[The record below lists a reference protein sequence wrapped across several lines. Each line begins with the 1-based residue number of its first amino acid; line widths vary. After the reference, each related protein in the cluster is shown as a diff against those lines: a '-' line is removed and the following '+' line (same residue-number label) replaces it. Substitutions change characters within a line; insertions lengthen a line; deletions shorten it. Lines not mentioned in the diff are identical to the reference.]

1 MIRFPELFEERT
13 HDLLGNDY
21 PLLREALHEVPPV
34 SIRIN
39 NRMPEYTCDGVK
51 VPWCEDGY
59 YLESRPRFTADP
71 LLHAGVYYVQE
82 ASSMF
87 LGEVV
92 RQLAPDARCALDLC
106 AAPGGKSTLLS
117 QTLKPGSLLV
127 SNELVRSRAM
137 ILVENLIKWGN
148 PNIAVTNNA
157 PADFQQLPSFF
168 DLMVVDA
175 PCSGEGMFR
184 KDPDSM
190 EEWSISNVNTC
201 AIRQQQILADA
212 WDSLNTNGILIY
224 STCTY
229 NQEENENTID
239 FICRELGAELLET
252 DISRFDGIVFSGKG
266 YRFYPHRIKGEGFFI
281 SALRK
286 TADSP
291 PQKRLRNDLR
301 KLQLK
306 PTQLMSEFFLSST
319 GLTIFDD
326 GQQLI
331 AVPEHWKDELLF
343 IRSRLNC
350 LLTGIDV
357 AERKG
362 KDLIPAHQLALSKL
376 IDKQQIA
383 RVDVDLTTALSYLKR
398 EAITL
403 RNAPMGYVLIT
414 YRQQAL
420 GWVKNLGTRSN
431 NLYPQHWRI
440 RMNV

>member
-1 MIRFPELFEERT
+1 MIRFPVLFEERT
-13 HDLLGNDY
+13 RELLGNDFQ
-21 PLLREALHEVPPV
+21 LLKEALHEVPPV
-34 SIRIN
+34 SIRLN
-39 NRMPEYTCDGVK
+39 NRMPDYACDGIK
-51 VPWCEDGY
+51 VPWCDAGY
-59 YLESRPRFTADP
+59 YLEIRPRFTADP

-87 LGEVV
+87 LHEVV
-92 RQLAPDARCALDLC
+92 SQLAPNASCVLDLC

-117 QTLKPGSLLV
+117 QLLKPGSLLV
-127 SNELVRSRAM
+127 SNEFVRSRAM
-137 ILVENLIKWGN
+137 ILAENLIKWGN
-148 PNIAVTNNA
+148 PDIAVTNNA

-168 DLMVVDA
+168 DLLIVDA

-184 KDPDSM
+184 KDPDSI
-190 EEWSISNVNTC
+190 EEWSLSNVNTC
-201 AIRQQQILADA
+201 ALRQQQILADA
-212 WDSLNTNGILIY
+212 WDCLNTNGILIY

-229 NQEENENTID
+229 NREENEDTID
-239 FICRELGAELLET
+239 YICRELGAELLEI

-266 YRFYPHRIKGEGFFI
+266 YRFYPHRINGEGFFI

-286 TADSP
+286 TSGSP
-291 PQKRLRNDLR
+291 SKKRIRNDLR

-306 PTQLMSEFFLSST
+306 STQQMSEFFLPSA
-319 GLTIFDD
+319 GLTIIDN
-326 GQQLI
+326 GLQLF
-331 AVPEHWKDELLF
+331 ALPEYLKEELLF
-343 IRSRLNC
+343 IRSQLNC

-376 IDKQQIA
+376 LNKQQIA
-383 RVDVDLTTALSYLKR
+383 RVEVDLPTALNYLKR

-403 RNAPMGYVLIT
+403 NNEPMGYVLIT
-414 YRQQAL
+414 YKQQAL